1 MANNWREKAALV
13 SDRAIVLSTRRSL
26 RPTRN
31 LFRRRRA
38 ALPSRVEQTAVQKPP
53 NQGESIPPPK
63 SGVSPERAIA
73 PTHASFNFTSNQ
85 PEAACRGC
93 GSQPVASRRSWPI
106 ARQLQSCRVL
116 SSQLAAASFCQDVR
130 HPMNDSNSTV
140 HPSH

>member
-38 ALPSRVEQTAVQKPP
+38 ALPSRA
-53 NQGESIPPPK
+53 SRFPPPK
-63 SGVSPERAIA
+63 GGVSPERAIA
-73 PTHASFNFTSNQ
+73 QTHASFNFTSNQ

-93 GSQPVASRRSWPI
+93 GSQPFASRRSWPI

>member
-85 PEAACRGC
+85 PEAACRVVVANQLLRAAHGR
-93 GSQPVASRRSWPI
+93 SRANFNPVECS
-106 ARQLQSCRVL
+106 
-116 SSQLAAASFCQDVR
+116 AASWQ
-130 HPMNDSNSTV
+130 P
-140 HPSH
+140 HPSARMYDTQ

>member
-1 MANNWREKAALV
+1 MANNWREKAALAV
-13 SDRAIVLSTRRSL
+13 NAQVASTHQEPLPPPPCRASL
-26 RPTRN
+26 
-31 LFRRRRA
+31 A
-38 ALPSRVEQTAVQKPP
+38 EQTAVQKPP